1 MSDRHFCSKH
11 GRYYVNQC
19 PECANELNTDELSY
33 LAEKRKQKKEQIQQ
47 ENINTQQWIEEA
59 LGIKEEEGDFKIC
72 PDCGHR
78 SLRFLTSL
86 TKKCYNKDCPS
97 NFKSLGDRLRDSL

>member
-1 MSDRHFCSKH
+1 MSDRHFCGKH

-19 PECANELNTDELSY
+19 PECSSEISADELSY
-33 LAEKRKQKKEQIQQ
+33 LAEKRRKQKEQKQQ
-47 ENINTQQWIEEA
+47 DNINTQMWIEEIS
-59 LGIKEEEGDFKIC
+59 GSKPEGDFQIC

-86 TKKCYNKDCPS
+86 TKKCYNPDCPT